1 MFRNILVAVDGSPQ
15 TAEVVR
21 QAADLARAEG
31 ADLTVL
37 TVCVVPWV
45 GEADPRTLC
54 RVFADQEAEARGIVD
69 EALAVVPATVRTRTA
84 VGWGQAARAILDQVA
99 EGGHDLVVLGSR
111 GRGTVRSAVLGS
123 TGHAV
128 LDHSPVPVL
137 ILRGDGAARQREEVP
152 AAR

>member
-21 QAADLARAEG
+21 EAADLAGVEG
-31 ADLTVL
+31 AELTVL

-54 RVFADQEAEARGIVD
+54 RVFADQEEEARAILD
-69 EALAVVPATVRTRTA
+69 EALALVPPTVRVRGA
-84 VGWGQAARAILDQVA
+84 VGWGQAARSILDQVA
-99 EGGHDLVVLGSR
+99 EAGHDLVVMGSR
-111 GRGTVRSAVLGS
+111 GRGTVRSMVLGS

-137 ILRGDGAARQREEVP
+137 IVRSDGAARHREEVA